1 MASRRSLPSQP
12 RRAVLDS
19 TAPPDSLAASRRSRS
34 GRGTL
39 AIATAGAVGVLTFC
53 VPGVAH
59 SVTHQEPIL
68 AASAAAV
75 PSGSVDAFASRQDST
90 SRSRTR
96 QAIARD
102 AADAAADRA
111 DALAD
116 TAEAVAQTQTV
127 AAAEARVQSLADT
140 SARIRA
146 EAERLANADKFFWP
160 TKGGIASAWGMRMHP
175 ILRYKRLH
183 GGADIGGAP
192 GAPIYAVLD
201 GTVTTAATGYNNG
214 SGNNIRINHGQV
226 NGERLETTYLHMTT
240 LNVAPGERVKRGQL
254 IGTVGSTGLSTA
266 PHLHFSV
273 YANGANSDPAPY
285 LRRGAA

>member
-1 MASRRSLPSQP
+1 MASRRSLPTQP

-59 SVTHQEPIL
+59 SVTHQEATRTAP
-68 AASAAAV
+68 AAAV
-75 PSGSVDAFASRQDST
+75 PSGSGDAFASRQDTT

-102 AADAAADRA
+102 VATAAAARA

-116 TAEAVAQTQTV
+116 TAEDVAHTQTV
-127 AAAEARVQSLADT
+127 AGAEARAQSLADT
-140 SARIRA
+140 RARIGA
-146 EAERLANADKFFWP
+146 EAERLANADRFFWP
-160 TKGGIASAWGMRMHP
+160 TKGGIASEWGMRMHP

-201 GTVTTAATGYNNG
+201 GTVTRAATGYNSG
-214 SGNNIRINHGQV
+214 SGNNVRINHGQV
-226 NGERLETTYLHMTT
+226 NGERLETTYLHMAS
-240 LNVAPGERVKRGQL
+240 LSVASGERVKRGQL

-285 LRRGAA
+285 LRRGAD